1 MIKLAERKESGKTLA
16 SVYSDY
22 LMEAMNRDDKIL
34 HVECDLALSL
44 VKFDLFK
51 FMELHPTRFVN
62 VGIAEANGVGFACGA
77 SHAGMK
83 PWVHSFGPFMSR
95 RACDQ
100 VFMAG
105 AYSKSNVNIIGSD
118 PGVVAMFNG
127 GTHMPFEDT
136 AIMRSIPEIVIVEP
150 ADNVAAKAIFPQLE
164 AHEGMTYTRLAR
176 KEVTN
181 IYEEGSEFKLGKGN
195 VLREGKDVT
204 LIAAGVEVEEALIAA
219 ELLEKD
225 GISAKVIDMFC
236 IRPIDRDL
244 IIASANETGAL
255 VTCENHSVNG
265 GLGDAVTQV
274 IMESRNRVPV
284 ERVGS
289 HEKFGQVG
297 DLQYLKEQYGM
308 DAASIAATAKKAI
321 SKK

>member
-1 MIKLAERKESGKTLA
+1 MLLP
-16 SVYSDY
+16 
-22 LMEAMNRDDKIL
+22 
-34 HVECDLALSL
+34 C
-44 VKFDLFK
+44 
-51 FMELHPTRFVN
+51 
-62 VGIAEANGVGFACGA
+62 
-77 SHAGMK
+77 
-83 PWVHSFGPFMSR
+83 
-95 RACDQ
+95 
-100 VFMAG
+100 
-105 AYSKSNVNIIGSD
+105 SD
-118 PGVVAMFNG
+118 PGISATFNG

-136 AIMRSIPEIVIVEP
+136 AIIRAMPEILIVEP
-150 ADNVAAKAIFPQLE
+150 ADNVAARALFPQLE
-164 AHEGMTYTRLAR
+164 NYTGMTYTRLTR
-176 KEVTN
+176 SNVMN

-274 IMESRNRVPV
+274 IMEGKNRVPV

-297 DLQYLKEQYGM
+297 DFQFLKEQYGM

>member
-1 MIKLAERKESGKTLA
+1 MIKLAKREVSDTPLYA
-16 SVYSDY
+16 TYSSY
-22 LMEAMNRDDKIL
+22 LMDAMGRDERIM
-34 HVECDLALSL
+34 HIECDLGLSI
-44 VKFDLFK
+44 VKFDIFK
-51 FMELHPTRFVN
+51 YLELYPQRFVN
-62 VGIAEANGVGFACGA
+62 VGIQEANAVGFACGA

-95 RACDQ
+95 RVADQ
-100 VFMAG
+100 VFMSG
-105 AYSKSNVNIIGSD
+105 AYSKANVNILGTD
-118 PGVVAMFNG
+118 PGVVAMYNG
-127 GTHMPFEDT
+127 GTHMPFEDV

-150 ADNVAAKAIFPQLE
+150 ADKVATTAILPMME

-176 KEVTN
+176 KAVTN
-181 IYEEGSEFKLGKGN
+181 IYEEGSEFELGKGN

-219 ELLEKD
+219 EMLEKE

-236 IRPIDRDL
+236 IRPIDREL
-244 IIASANETGAL
+244 VVESAKETGAI

-274 IMESRNRVPV
+274 VMEECLVPMARIGV
-284 ERVGS
+284 HER
-289 HEKFGQVG
+289 FGQVG
-297 DLQYLKEQYGM
+297 DMKFLKEQYGL
-308 DAASIAATAKKAI
+308 DAASIVKSAKTAI

>member
-1 MIKLAERKESGKTLA
+1 MIKLAKRETNSKTLA
-16 SVYSDY
+16 STYSDY
-22 LMEAMNRDDKIL
+22 LMDAMDRDDKIM
-34 HVECDLALSL
+34 HVECDLGLSI
-44 VKFDLFK
+44 VKFDIFK
-51 FMELHPTRFVN
+51 FIEKHPDRWVN
-62 VGIAEANGVGFACGA
+62 VGIQEANAVGFACGA

-83 PWVHSFGPFMSR
+83 PWVHSFGTFMSR
-95 RACDQ
+95 RVADQ
-100 VFMAG
+100 VFMSG
-105 AYSKSNVNIIGSD
+105 AYSKSNVNLIGSD
-118 PGVVAMFNG
+118 PGIVAMYNG

-150 ADNVAAKAIFPQLE
+150 ADNVAAKALYPQLE
-164 AHEGMTYTRLAR
+164 AHQGMTYTRLAR
-176 KEVTN
+176 KGVTN

-225 GISAKVIDMFC
+225 GISAKVVDMFC
-236 IRPIDRDL
+236 IRPLDRDL
-244 IIASANETGAL
+244 VIASAKETGAI

-274 IMESRNRVPV
+274 VMEECIVPV

-297 DLQYLKEQYGM
+297 DLQFLKEQYGM
-308 DAASIAATAKKAI
+308 DGASIAAAAKKAI

>member
-1 MIKLAERKESGKTLA
+1 MIKLAERKTNEKTLA
-16 SVYSDY
+16 STYSEY
-22 LMEAMNRDDKIL
+22 LMEAMGRDDKIM
-34 HVECDLALSL
+34 HVECDLGLSI
-44 VKFDLFK
+44 VKFDIFQFIEK
-51 FMELHPTRFVN
+51 YPERWVD
-62 VGIAEANGVGFACGA
+62 VGIQEANAVGFACGA

-95 RACDQ
+95 RAADQ

-105 AYSKSNVNIIGSD
+105 AYSKANVNLIGSD
-118 PGVVAMFNG
+118 PGVVAMYNG

-136 AIMRSIPEIVIVEP
+136 AIMRAIPEIAIVEP
-150 ADNVAAKAIFPQLE
+150 ADNVAAKALYPQLE
-164 AHEGMTYTRLAR
+164 AYQGMTYTRLAR
-176 KEVTN
+176 KSVTN

-204 LIAAGVEVEEALIAA
+204 LIAAGIEVEEALIAA
-219 ELLEKD
+219 EILEKE
-225 GISAKVIDMFC
+225 GISAKVVDMFC
-236 IRPIDRDL
+236 IRPIDREL
-244 IIASANETGAL
+244 VIESARETGAI

-274 IMESRNRVPV
+274 VMEECLVPV

-297 DLQYLKEQYGM
+297 DMQFLKEQYGM
-308 DAASIAATAKKAI
+308 DGASIAEAAKKVIAR
-321 SKK
+321 K

>member
-1 MIKLAERKESGKTLA
+1 MIKLAKRETSSKTLA
-16 SVYSDY
+16 STYSDY
-22 LMEAMNRDDKIL
+22 LMEAMDRDDKIM
-34 HVECDLALSL
+34 HIECDLGLSI
-44 VKFDLFK
+44 VKFDIFQFIEK
-51 FMELHPTRFVN
+51 HPTRWVN
-62 VGIAEANGVGFACGA
+62 VGIQEANAIGFACGA

-95 RACDQ
+95 RAADQ

-105 AYSKSNVNIIGSD
+105 AYSKANVNIIGSD
-118 PGVVAMFNG
+118 PGVVAMYNG

-150 ADNVAAKAIFPQLE
+150 ADNVAAKALYPQLE
-164 AHEGMTYTRLAR
+164 AHQGMTYTRLAR
-176 KEVTN
+176 KAVTN

-225 GISAKVIDMFC
+225 GISAKVVDMFC
-236 IRPIDRDL
+236 IRPLDREL
-244 IIASANETGAL
+244 VIASARETGAI

-274 IMESRNRVPV
+274 VMDECLVPV

-297 DLQYLKEQYGM
+297 DMQFLKEQYGM
-308 DAASIAATAKKAI
+308 DGASIAAAAKRVIAKK
-321 SKK
+321 